1 MLIPFPFGRGR
12 LLEAGGMYAYG
23 VHPVLTFGPKW
34 GRDFGNA
41 RESGDFRRIRSR
53 GEIGSFRYSVSKL
66 GDREV
71 LQAA

>member
-12 LLEAGGMYAYG
+12 FLGAGDRYTHV
-23 VHPVLTFGPKW
+23 VHLVLTFGPKW

-41 RESGDFRRIRSR
+41 REAGDFRRIRSR
-53 GEIGSFRYSVSKL
+53 GEIGSFRYSVRKL